1 MKKIIL
7 KIRKFLNP
15 SEFTAISKTER
26 YAIMTMLTLIKN
38 KNVELLLHPTREEY
52 YVNAKPFNILI
63 IGNAENP
70 SQVVVINHKY
80 QYVLPFSLRAIKIFQ
95 KHFIDETIRRREALL
110 TQYINNTENALKTVH
125 DSIHV

>member
-38 KNVELLLHPTREEY
+38 KNVELLLHPTREQY

-70 SQVVVINHKY
+70 SQVLFRIERPKRF
-80 QYVLPFSLRAIKIFQ
+80 LP
-95 KHFIDETIRRREALL
+95 
-110 TQYINNTENALKTVH
+110 
-125 DSIHV
+125 